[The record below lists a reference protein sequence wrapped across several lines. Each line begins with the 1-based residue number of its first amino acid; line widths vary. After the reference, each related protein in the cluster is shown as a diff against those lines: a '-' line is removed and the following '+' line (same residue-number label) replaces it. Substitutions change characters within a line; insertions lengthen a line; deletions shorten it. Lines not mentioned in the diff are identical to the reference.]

1 MIIGYVEHDPVE
13 IFCGLLGEAQEIFSK
28 LRFRDTGL
36 WNASIVSY
44 IKQGD
49 DLGAINCFDQM
60 LLEGVPPDAITFTS
74 GLKMCSRIRNG
85 ERGKELHIQV
95 IKKGLSQKDLVLS
108 SALVDMYA
116 KCGSLIDSQ
125 EVFNVIP
132 QKNVG
137 LWNNLIASYM
147 KHEHY
152 ERALDFFKQMQL
164 EGITHDTITYACSLK
179 ACSNI
184 SAIHKG
190 NEIHCV
196 IEKASF
202 VDKNSVIGNVLVY
215 MYAKNGFLTQAQ

>member
-1 MIIGYVEHDPVE
+1 MQPHAYPRHWLIIIIDESIPKTNNHCILFISVAEEKVEDVE
-13 IFCGLLGEAQEIFSK
+13 LEMEREENNYISRLKRRGCWRKLKLL
-28 LRFRDTGL
+28 L
-36 WNASIVSY
+36 
-44 IKQGD
+44 
-49 DLGAINCFDQM
+49 
-60 LLEGVPPDAITFTS
+60 
-74 GLKMCSRIRNG
+74 
-85 ERGKELHIQV
+85 
-95 IKKGLSQKDLVLS
+95 
-108 SALVDMYA
+108 
-116 KCGSLIDSQ
+116 GSLIDSQ

-137 LWNNLIASYM
+137 LWNNLIAFYM
-147 KHEHY
+147 KYEHY
-152 ERALDFFKQMQL
+152 ERALEFFKQMQL